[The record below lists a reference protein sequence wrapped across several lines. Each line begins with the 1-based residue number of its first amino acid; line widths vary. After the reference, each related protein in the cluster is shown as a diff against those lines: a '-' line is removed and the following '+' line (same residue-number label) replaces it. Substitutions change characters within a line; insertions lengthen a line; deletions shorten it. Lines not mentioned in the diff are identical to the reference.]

1 MGIKLRNECYCFVTM
16 INIRMN
22 TPHQRASL
30 LFKISPHTF
39 LHSSQWN
46 TFNLRSYSLLPRQ
59 PNLIFYLVFNVQILS
74 WRTVCHLTMKML
86 TQHSTGLTTLHSL
99 VTFLI
104 GLNLCVVSFWK
115 LLKSSKSQLLK
126 YMYCCFPFFFINT
139 DSLILIKLL
148 NLIDLNLL
156 FSDIVPPF
164 FKTMP
169 ACVMVRYFFFFL
181 QRHHQNMQR
190 ASQVIR
196 IVPKSNVIV

>member
-1 MGIKLRNECYCFVTM
+1 
-16 INIRMN
+16 
-22 TPHQRASL
+22 
-30 LFKISPHTF
+30 
-39 LHSSQWN
+39 
-46 TFNLRSYSLLPRQ
+46 
-59 PNLIFYLVFNVQILS
+59 
-74 WRTVCHLTMKML
+74 ML

-148 NLIDLNLL
+148 NLIDLNIL

-169 ACVMVRYFFFFL
+169 ACVMVRYFFFLSLETSSKYVEGFL
-181 QRHHQNMQR
+181 GYTYCAKIQCYCITIKVQFKAKDFLEIQVNGFQISCKRTFSCILQLKHWYAQNIKLFGLCCLLYYFKEITIP
-190 ASQVIR
+190 VLCKINR
-196 IVPKSNVIV
+196 IL

>member
-1 MGIKLRNECYCFVTM
+1 
-16 INIRMN
+16 
-22 TPHQRASL
+22 
-30 LFKISPHTF
+30 
-39 LHSSQWN
+39 
-46 TFNLRSYSLLPRQ
+46 
-59 PNLIFYLVFNVQILS
+59 
-74 WRTVCHLTMKML
+74 MKML
-86 TQHSTGLTTLHSL
+86 TQHSTGLTTLRSL

-169 ACVMVRYFFFFL
+169 ACVMVRYFFFSFFRDIIKICRGL
-181 QRHHQNMQR
+181 LRLYVLCPNPMLLYNNKKFNSKQKTSLKSKLTVFKYLVRER
-190 ASQVIR
+190 SLASY
-196 IVPKSNVIV
+196 S